1 MLDIVEYVTIQS
13 SKLSQLYIL
22 GLPKY
27 NTRLSLCSIL
37 CDLKE
42 ILNVY
47 AIFTPVY
54 IKKKKKKPLRCGD
67 PALPPLKAIC
77 TVGHFLRKAR
87 ACAL

>member
-47 AIFTPVY
+47 AMFTPVY
-54 IKKKKKKPLRCGD
+54 T
-67 PALPPLKAIC
+67 C
-77 TVGHFLRKAR
+77 TLQIAQQEIAANVHPVDGNTV
-87 ACAL
+87 